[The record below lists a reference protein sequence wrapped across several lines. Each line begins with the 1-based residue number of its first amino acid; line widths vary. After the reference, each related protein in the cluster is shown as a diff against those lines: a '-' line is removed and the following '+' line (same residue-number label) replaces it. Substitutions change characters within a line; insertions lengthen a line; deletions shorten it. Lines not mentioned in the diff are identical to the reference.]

1 MDRKNKIELAINAGL
16 QLIPYVGSP
25 IAALYYGAKQE
36 KRFERI
42 EQTMKEIKDELEGVK
57 LVNFEEHNKD
67 ELLSLIDEWTDN
79 IENEHLEE
87 KRKLYKRYFEKML
100 ITPTN
105 GNYEERKYF
114 LDILKSITPLQVEL
128 LIFLFDNPNV
138 LDTQISKPGT
148 DNIMIKSA
156 IIQLQNHGL
165 IEAKL
170 NSIIITDYSSS
181 MPSFLNVSELG
192 KRFKDFCIE

>member
-1 MDRKNKIELAINAGL
+1 MDRKNRIELAINAGL
-16 QLIPYVGSP
+16 QLIPHVGSP
-25 IAALYYGAKQE
+25 LATLYFGAKQE

-57 LVNFEEHNKD
+57 LANFEEHNED

-87 KRKLYKRYFEKML
+87 KRKLYRRYFEKIL

-128 LIFLFDNPNV
+128 LIFLFDHPNA

-156 IIQLQNHGL
+156 IIQLQNYGL

-170 NSIIITDYSSS
+170 DSIIITDYLSS
-181 MPSFLNVSELG
+181 MPSYLNVSELG